1 MCAGTVERHQ
11 RERVLPIP
19 CPSHTQARL
28 VIALSAFTCF
38 CNSYDGDFVFDDAE
52 AIVGNKDLRPETPL
66 LQLFKHDFWGS
77 PLNLNS
83 SHKSYRPLTVLTFRL
98 NYLLS
103 GGLDSRGFHLGNILL
118 HTVVCCLFYDVCCLL
133 ICHLSAQ
140 AQPTSL
146 QRAPEAFL
154 TALLFSVHPVHTEA
168 VAGIV
173 GRADLLC
180 AAFFF
185 LSFSSYMKA
194 FNAALSQSHCKG
206 LKICSWRWVIL
217 SVVFSITA
225 TLSKEQGITVLGLCI
240 VYDTVA
246 IFRLDLLHPWRSNA
260 RNVKGQEFGD
270 FIKRQAVLCMALL
283 AIAHVRWRAM
293 GSGPPA
299 FTPDDNP
306 ASFAEGLLVRTINYN
321 YIYAL
326 NVCLLLCP
334 WWLCFDWSMGC
345 VPLIT
350 SAFDWRIAV
359 PLIFWI
365 ILTGFTQ
372 QALQGKCE
380 RERRLLIMAVA
391 LLFLPFLP
399 ASNLLFRVGFVVAE
413 RLLYL
418 PSAGFSLLVTTGFI
432 RLCQTRPSAQV
443 HYNVGKNWADMG
455 NNTLAVKYYR
465 RAIGLHPHYV
475 QPMNN
480 LGNILKEHNHLIEA
494 EEVLRRAVSIQK
506 DFAAAWMNLG
516 IVQNSLGKT
525 AEAELSYRTA
535 LHYRRRYPDCL
546 YNLGRLYLDA
556 QRPTEAL
563 AAWRE
568 ATLLQPDHR
577 MAWHNTVV
585 LFDQLGKLQEAEDAA
600 REALRITPDE
610 PSLCFSIA
618 NVLGKQNKY
627 QEAEEFFLKAIQGN
641 LSSAFYHGNLAVLY
655 HRWGKLEEAR
665 TQYRLSLELD
675 PSDKGTQ
682 DNYAMLLR
690 RMTANADM
698 KT

>member
-1 MCAGTVERHQ
+1 KKRKRQTVSALDGWGKGFNRAVSARAWGSSAEHGWMCAGTVERHQ

-66 LQLFKHDFWGS
+66 IQLFKHDFWGS

-118 HTVVCCLFYDVCCLL
+118 HMVVCCMFYDVCCLL
-133 ICHLSAQ
+133 ACHPSAQ
-140 AQPTSL
+140 PQQTCS

-154 TALLFSVHPVHTEA
+154 AALLFAVHPVHTEA

-185 LSFSSYMKA
+185 LSLSSYMKA
-194 FNAALSQSHCKG
+194 FNAALSQRMS
-206 LKICSWRWVIL
+206 S
-217 SVVFSITA
+217 F
-225 TLSKEQGITVLGLCI
+225 
-240 VYDTVA
+240 
-246 IFRLDLLHPWRSNA
+246 F
-260 RNVKGQEFGD
+260 GQEFVA
-270 FIKRQAVLCMALL
+270 FIKRQVVLVMALL

-326 NVCLLLCP
+326 NVYILLCP

-350 SAFDWRIAV
+350 SASDWRIAV

-372 QALQGKCE
+372 QALQVKCE
-380 RERRLLIMAVA
+380 RE
-391 LLFLPFLP
+391 PFLAILVLSHWARCVHR
-399 ASNLLFRVGFVVAE
+399 ASQWRTEQELFRSGLSVCPLNAK
-413 RLLYL
+413 
-418 PSAGFSLLVTTGFI
+418 
-432 RLCQTRPSAQV
+432 V
-443 HYNVGKNWADMG
+443 HYNVGKNWAAKG
-455 NNTLAVKYYR
+455 NNTLAMKYYR
-465 RAIGLHPHYV
+465 RAIRLHPHYV

-480 LGNILKEHNHLIEA
+480 LGNILKEHNHPIEA

-516 IVQNSLGKT
+516 IVQNSLGKRV
-525 AEAELSYRTA
+525 EAELSYRTA

-556 QRPTEAL
+556 QRPAEAL

-568 ATLLQPDHR
+568 AILLQPDHR

-585 LFDQLGKLQEAEDAA
+585 LLDQLGKLQEAETAA
-600 REALRITPDE
+600 REALRISPDE

-627 QEAEEFFLKAIQGN
+627 QEAEEFFLKALQGN

-655 HRWGKLEEAR
+655 HRWGKLKEAR
-665 TQYRLSLELD
+665 TQYQLSLELD

-690 RMTANADM
+690 RMTANADI